1 MIFCRKKKHHVVAF
15 QLNTFK
21 FVSVAFYGVNL
32 QVKMQSDK
40 SHSFLQS
47 WTQIND
53 SWNDFHHLVF
63 ILKDLLKYSSDIL
76 LWKCTM
82 FPRNFLEIS
91 YISIT
96 TLRRKWMQSSMVQA
110 FLVKTRLI
118 RYRFLLV
125 KLPKFKNIYVRI
137 RIYKLLQ

>member
-1 MIFCRKKKHHVVAF
+1 MTCCRKKKHHVVAF

-32 QVKMQSDK
+32 QVKIQSDK

-63 ILKDLLKYSSDIL
+63 ILKDLQKYSSDIL

-91 YISIT
+91 YIFIT
-96 TLRRKWMQSSMVQA
+96 TLLRKRMQSSTVQA
-110 FLVKTRLI
+110 FLVKTRPI

-125 KLPKFKNIYVRI
+125 KLPKFKNICVQI
-137 RIYKLLQ
+137 RISKLLQ